1 MCGIIGFVGREPA
14 APILLDGLA
23 RMEYRGYDSAGVAV
37 RSETKGLQVK
47 KTKGRLKVLS
57 DLIHGGA
64 DLEGNLGIGHTRW
77 ATHGEP
83 NDINAHPHVS
93 ENGRIAIVHNG
104 IIENYLEIK
113 EHLQKLGVTFQ
124 SETDSE
130 VVAQLLEYHYNECH
144 NMLEAVGRVLRR
156 IEGSYAFGIICADYP
171 NALIAAR
178 KDSPLILGYGE
189 NGNFIASD
197 VTAIIKYTRDVAYMD
212 DGEIAVLTAD
222 SIDVFDDEL
231 VPVEK
236 HRSTVD
242 WDVSAAEKGGYPH
255 FMLKEIMEQPEA
267 IRKTVSP
274 RIKNGRVVL
283 DDLHLTEEYVRDISR
298 IFIIACGSS
307 YHVGMVSKYNW
318 EKLMRR
324 PVEVTLASE
333 FRYCDPLVDEKSLVV
348 VISQS
353 GETLDTMAAMR
364 EAKRRGGRTLAIV
377 NVVGSSIAREADDV
391 LYTWAG
397 PEIAVATTKAYST
410 QLVLMDLVG
419 LYLAD
424 LLGTVEQSEYDAILT
439 EVQSLP
445 EKMQEMLNRDT
456 EDIQYFASR
465 YFNHDSIFFI
475 GRNLDYAMGM
485 EGSLKLKEI
494 SYIHSEAYASGE
506 LKHGTI
512 SLIEPGTLVI
522 ALGTY
527 APLFDKAMSNVVE
540 VKARGAEVLAL
551 TTETFREKM
560 EHTADSTMAVPAT
573 HPVVQPSLGVVP
585 LQLFAYYVALQRGCD
600 IDKPRNL
607 AKSVTVE

>member
-1 MCGIIGFVGREPA
+1 MCGIIGYVGHQQA
-14 APILLDGLA
+14 APILLEGLS

-37 RSETKGLQVK
+37 RSGEKGLQIYK
-47 KTKGRLKVLS
+47 SKGRLQVLS
-57 DLIHGGA
+57 DMIHGGA
-64 DLEGNLGIGHTRW
+64 DVEGALGIGHTRW

-83 NDINAHPHVS
+83 NDIHAHPHVS
-93 ENGRIAIVHNG
+93 EAGRIALVHNG
-104 IIENYLEIK
+104 IIENYMEIK
-113 EHLQKLGVTFQ
+113 QQLLRHGVKFK
-124 SETDSE
+124 SETDTE
-130 VVAQLLEYHYNECH
+130 VVAQLLEFHYRECH

-178 KDSPLILGYGE
+178 KDSPLIIGCGE
-189 NGNFIASD
+189 GENFIASD
-197 VTAIIKYTRDVAYMD
+197 VTAVIGHTRDVIYME
-212 DGEIAVLTAD
+212 DGEIAVLTAEGV
-222 SIDVFDDEL
+222 SLFNDEME
-231 VPVEK
+231 PIEK
-236 HRSTVD
+236 PHSHVD

-255 FMLKEIMEQPEA
+255 FMLKEIFEQPEA

-274 RIKNGRVVL
+274 RIRDGRVVL
-283 DDLHLTEEYVRDISR
+283 DDLHLTADYVRSISR
-298 IFIIACGSS
+298 IFVVACGSS

-318 EKLMRR
+318 ERLLRR
-324 PVEVTLASE
+324 PVEVCLASE
-333 FRYCDPLVDEKSLVV
+333 FRYCDPLVDDHSLVIF
-348 VISQS
+348 ISQS
-353 GETLDTMAAMR
+353 GETLDTMAALR
-364 EAKRRGGRTLAIV
+364 EAKRLGGRTLAVV
-377 NVVGSSIAREADDV
+377 NVVGSSIAREADNV

-410 QLVLMDLVG
+410 QLALMDMIA
-419 LYLAD
+419 LYLGD
-424 LLGTVEQSEYDAILT
+424 LLGTVSHEEYTAILHELET
-439 EVQSLP
+439 LP
-445 EKMQEMLNRDT
+445 EKLQTVLDST
-456 EDIQYFASR
+456 EDVKYFASR
-465 YFNHDSIFFI
+465 YFNHNSIFFI
-475 GRNLDYAMGM
+475 GRNLDYAMGL

-551 TTETFREKM
+551 TTEPFREKM
-560 EHTADSTMAVPAT
+560 ERTADATVAVPAA
-573 HPVVQPSLGVVP
+573 HAVVQPSLGVVP